1 MTKRPAL
8 AFALAVGLAC
18 GLLPSVLRAAAV
30 PRGGAAG
37 TGGATNAA
45 PPRKTIAAVRT
56 AGPIVVDGILS
67 ESVWKTAARSD
78 FTQSD
83 PLDGQAPTERTEVW
97 VAFDADSLYVAA
109 RLHDSEPDKVI
120 GLLGRR
126 DEITDSDWF
135 YFAIDP
141 YLDRR
146 SGYLFAVNP
155 AGSRAD
161 GTLSNDENLDMTWDG
176 IWDSAARRDAE
187 GWTVEIRIPFRQLRF
202 KTQESY
208 TWGISFRRTIKRKN
222 ENDDFAWIPKE
233 ESGLVSRF
241 ADLTG
246 VRGIEAG
253 RRIELM
259 PFALGRARFSPAV
272 PGDPFHTGQS
282 YGADAGFD
290 LRARLRSNLTLSAT
304 ANPDFG
310 QVEIDPAVINIS
322 DQETYYAEE
331 RPFFVEGSSIFNFGG
346 GGVNA
351 YRSFGWT
358 DPAFFYSRR
367 IGRAPQGGVASAG
380 FVDAPDFTTILG
392 AAKVTGKIGKD
403 FNLGFLDAL
412 TSREFADVDQDG
424 ARSRAEIEPFSNY
437 GVLRGLKEFDDGGR
451 GIGFLATSV
460 LRDLR
465 TADLSAQLARR
476 AFALAVDGW
485 TALDKDR
492 VWVLT
497 SWLGGT
503 TVSGSREAITRLQM
517 SSLHY
522 FQRPDIDYAHVD
534 PEATS
539 LSGWAGRL
547 YVNKQ
552 SGNVIF
558 DAGLGAMS
566 PGFEANDLGY
576 HTRGDLINGH
586 AQIGYQTFHPDT
598 VFRRWDALLTY
609 YRSYDFGGNRTD
621 EYWYL
626 DVEGQFLNYWTLAL
640 HTDYQPPKFSHW
652 LTRGGPYAY
661 YPPGTTYQAAVTS
674 DNRSPFV
681 VTAKAYLRTHPSG
694 GYNWSLAGSLVWK
707 PGSNLSL
714 SVAPSYVWRY
724 SQGEW
729 VTKVVDPL
737 MTATYGTRYI
747 LADIIQK
754 TFPIEIRLN
763 WTFTPQLSLQVYLQP
778 YIGTGDYRAFK
789 QLRAARTFDFDFFGT
804 TGEST
809 LAFDGT
815 TYTADPDGPGPA
827 APLSF
832 RNPDFSLKSLRGT
845 IVLRWEF
852 RPGSMA
858 YFVWTQKRAD
868 TSDPGDFELGR
879 DFSDL
884 FRAPGDNIFLFKLS
898 YRFEL

>member
-1 MTKRPAL
+1 MTNRA
-8 AFALAVGLAC
+8 AFIFAVGLA
-18 GLLPSVLRAAAV
+18 AAFA
-30 PRGGAAG
+30 PFAAG
-37 TGGATNAA
+37 GGATIAA
-45 PPRKTIAAVRT
+45 PPRKTLAAVRT

-67 ESVWKTAARSD
+67 EDVWKSAGRSD

-83 PLDGQAPTERTEVW
+83 PLDGNAPTERTEVW

-109 RLHDSEPDKVI
+109 RLYDSEPDKVL

-126 DEITDSDWF
+126 DEFTDSDWF

-141 YLDRR
+141 FLDRR

-161 GTLSNDENLDMTWDG
+161 GTLSNDENLDTTWDG

-187 GWTVEIRIPFRQLRF
+187 GWTVEIRIPFHQLRF

-208 TWGISFRRTIKRKN
+208 TWGISFRRAIKRKN
-222 ENDDFAWIPKE
+222 ETDDFAWIPKE

-253 RRIELM
+253 RPIEFM
-259 PFALGRARFSPAV
+259 PFALSRARFSPAV
-272 PGDPFHTGQS
+272 PGDPFHTGQA

-290 LRARLRSNLTLSAT
+290 FRAQLRSSLTLSVT

-310 QVEIDPAVINIS
+310 QVEVDPAVINIS
-322 DQETYYAEE
+322 DQETYYVEK
-331 RPFFVEGSSIFNFGG
+331 RPFFVEGSSIFAFGG

-367 IGRAPQGGVASAG
+367 IGRAPQGTASG
-380 FVDAPDFTTILG
+380 DYVDTPDFTTILG
-392 AAKVTGKIGKD
+392 AAKVTGKIGSD
-403 FNLGFLDAL
+403 FNLGFIEAF
-412 TSREFADVDQDG
+412 TQREYADVDAAG
-424 ARSRAEIEPFSNY
+424 TRSQVEIEPLTDY
-437 GVLRGLKEFDDGGR
+437 GVLRGLKEFDEGAHGL
-451 GIGFLATSV
+451 GFLATSV

-465 TADLSAQLARR
+465 TPDLEAKLAQR

-485 TALDKDR
+485 TALDRDK
-492 VWVLT
+492 VWAVT
-497 SWLGGT
+497 GWFGGT
-503 TVSGSREAITRLQM
+503 AVSGSREAITALQT
-517 SSLHY
+517 SALHY

-534 PEATS
+534 PLATS

-558 DAGLGAMS
+558 NAGAGAMS

-576 HTRGDLINGH
+576 HTRGDIINGH
-586 AQIGYQTFHPDT
+586 VQIGYQTFHPGP
-598 VFRRWDALLTY
+598 VFRRWDAFLTW

-621 EYWYL
+621 EYREL
-626 DVEGQFLNYWTLAL
+626 DAETQFLNYWTVDL
-640 HTDYQPPKFSHW
+640 HLDYQPPKFSHW

-661 YPPGTTYQAAVTS
+661 YPAGTTYQGGVTS

-681 VTAKAYLRTHPSG
+681 LAVNGFIRTHPSG
-694 GYNWSLAGSLVWK
+694 GHSWMLSGSLTWK
-707 PGSNLSL
+707 PRPNLSL
-714 SVAPSYVWRY
+714 SVGPGYTWRY

-729 VTKVVDPL
+729 VTKIIDPL
-737 MTATYGTRYI
+737 MTSTYGTRYI
-747 LADIIQK
+747 LADLVQK
-754 TFPIEIRLN
+754 TLPIEIRLN
-763 WTFTPQLSLQVYLQP
+763 WTFTPQLSLQAYFQP

-789 QLRAARTFDFDFFGT
+789 QLHAAKTFAFDFFGT
-804 TGEST
+804 DAGST
-809 LAFDGT
+809 IAFDGT
-815 TYTADPDGPGPA
+815 TYTVDPDGPGPA
-827 APLSF
+827 GPFSF

-852 RPGSMA
+852 RPGSMV

-868 TSDPGDFELGR
+868 TSDPGDFEFGR

-884 FRAPGDNIFLFKLS
+884 LRAPGDNIFLFKFS